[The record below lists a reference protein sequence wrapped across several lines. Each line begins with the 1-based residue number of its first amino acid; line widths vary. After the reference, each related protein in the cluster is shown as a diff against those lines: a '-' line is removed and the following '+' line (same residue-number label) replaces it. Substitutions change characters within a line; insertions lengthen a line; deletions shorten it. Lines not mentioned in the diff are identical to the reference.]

1 MIQANMLDA
10 KTKLSQL
17 VEAAE
22 RGEEVF
28 IARKGVP
35 IAKIVPVKKAK
46 LNLGFLKDQIPEI
59 PDSWLFAMSD
69 EEAAQFIDGN
79 Y

>member
-17 VEAAE
+17 VQAAE

-28 IARKGVP
+28 IARDGVP

-46 LNLGFLKDQIPEI
+46 LNFGFLKDKIPEI
-59 PDSWLFAMSD
+59 SDSMLFAMSD
-69 EEAAQFIDGN
+69 EEAAEFIAGR